1 MGLLF
6 QEIRTCDGRA
16 KAERQDEMRA
26 HVLIHKQEAERANWP
41 RQESFET
48 LSLLPVIHPQDHT
61 SWSFPSNSTNWGPSI
76 QARTSMGNIL
86 IKPTTAH
93 NLHLCLL
100 YHIHLFK
107 LLSKSSLKSSSFI
120 KPSKSLCTR
129 IMYQCQRKSL
139 GYVFKI
145 WDILLFY
152 STYIYILFVRFLKT
166 FSQHECPWI
175 FFEFAKWL

>member
-1 MGLLF
+1 MEEQRQRG
-6 QEIRTCDGRA
+6 RTRW
-16 KAERQDEMRA
+16 E
-26 HVLIHKQEAERANWP
+26 L
-41 RQESFET
+41 
-48 LSLLPVIHPQDHT
+48 T
-61 SWSFPSNSTNWGPSI
+61 SWSINRRQRELTGHGRSLSKPQVCSQWYTHKVYHFPNNSTNWGPSI

-86 IKPTTAH
+86 IKPTTAYY
-93 NLHLCLL
+93 LHLCLL
-100 YHIHLFK
+100 YHILLFK